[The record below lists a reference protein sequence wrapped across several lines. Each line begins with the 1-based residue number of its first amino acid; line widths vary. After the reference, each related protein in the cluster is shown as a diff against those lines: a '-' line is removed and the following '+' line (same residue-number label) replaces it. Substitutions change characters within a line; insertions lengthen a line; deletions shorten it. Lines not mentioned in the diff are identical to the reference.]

1 MRQAVD
7 FSTRAKRK
15 RLLAALVVGTMAFWG
30 VGDAFAQRKSKKDP
44 VQEDKDKKDKQAYD
58 LYQAGITDYN
68 LGDFDKAIAK
78 FKEAYALT
86 GAPGLLFN
94 VAQAYR
100 LKKDYDQAL
109 YFYKTYLRLDP
120 DAPNKGDVEARI
132 AEMER
137 MIQEQKNLDK
147 AKPVGTIPPGGTGVP
162 DDHGTTTAPPAG
174 GGTSTITTP
183 PAGGG
188 TSTVTT
194 PPAGGGNVAS
204 SGGGGDSGGSSLSGS
219 GGDEPTGVSGVYR
232 PHGGTLGILARA
244 DVDTATFKGAAFA
257 IGLTYALT
265 PSFEVQAAALITG
278 KVGATAGFTLLFSSA
293 KLRPLASLSAP
304 MFFDNGTHI
313 GVHGAVGLRYDLG
326 ASFGIQLDLGVA
338 HFLSVPT
345 PDFKTTY
352 FIPSIGI
359 QGRL

>member
-1 MRQAVD
+1 MLMGQGKV
-7 FSTRAKRK
+7 K
-15 RLLAALVVGTMAFWG
+15 RLLAAFVVGTIAFWG
-30 VGDAFAQRKSKKDP
+30 AGDAFAQRKVKKDP
-44 VQEDKDKKDKQAYD
+44 AQEEKALKEKQAYD
-58 LYQAGITDYN
+58 LYQEGITNYN
-68 LGDFDKAIAK
+68 LGEFDKAIEK
-78 FKEAYALT
+78 FKAAYALT

-100 LKKDYDQAL
+100 LKKDYEQAL

-120 DAPNKGDVEARI
+120 DAPNKADVDARV

-137 MIQEQKNLDK
+137 MMQEQKNLDK

-162 DDHGTTTAPPAG
+162 DQPAG
-174 GGTSTITTP
+174 GGTGTPPGGGTVGTPAGGGGVSTP

-188 TSTVTT
+188 TQT
-194 PPAGGGNVAS
+194 AQNA
-204 SGGGGDSGGSSLSGS
+204 GGGGDGGSSVSD
-219 GGDEPTGVSGVYR
+219 GGDEPTGVEGVYV
-232 PHGGTLGILARA
+232 PHGGTLGFMARA
-244 DVDTATFKGAAFA
+244 DVDTASFKGAAFA
-257 IGLTYALT
+257 VGLTYAFSS
-265 PSFEVQAAALITG
+265 SFEADVGALITG
-278 KVGATAGFTLLFSSA
+278 KIGATVGATLLFSTS
-293 KLRPLASLSAP
+293 KLRPLASLSLP
-304 MFFDNGTHI
+304 MFFEDGTHL

-326 ASFGIQLDLGVA
+326 KSFGIQLDLGVA

>member
-1 MRQAVD
+1 MGQARV
-7 FSTRAKRK
+7 K
-15 RLLAALVVGTMAFWG
+15 RLLAAFVVGTIAFWG
-30 VGDAFAQRKSKKDP
+30 AGDAFAQRKPKKDP
-44 VQEDKDKKDKQAYD
+44 AQEEKEQKEKQAYD
-58 LYQAGITDYN
+58 LYQEGITSYN
-68 LGDFDKAIAK
+68 LGEFDKAIEK
-78 FKEAYALT
+78 FKAAYALT

-109 YFYKTYLRLDP
+109 YFYKTYLRLSP

-132 AEMER
+132 AEMEQL
-137 MIQEQKNLDK
+137 ITEQKNIEK

-162 DDHGTTTAPPAG
+162 DGAPGSGAQTPPVG
-174 GGTSTITTP
+174 GNTSKPPPDTTP
-183 PAGGG
+183 PAGGHD
-188 TSTVTT
+188 
-194 PPAGGGNVAS
+194 VAS
-204 SGGGGDSGGSSLSGS
+204 STPGGTDAGYTATEAGG
-219 GGDEPTGVSGVYR
+219 PTGIAGVYA
-232 PHGGTLGILARA
+232 PHGGQLGIVARA
-244 DVDTATFKGAAFA
+244 DVDTATFKGAAFMV
-257 IGLTYALT
+257 GLSYAFA
-265 PSFEVQAAALITG
+265 PSFEADAGALVTG
-278 KVGATAGFTLLFSSA
+278 KVGATVGFTLLFSTSH
-293 KLRPLASLSAP
+293 LRPLASLSAP
-304 MFFDNGTHI
+304 MFFENGTHV

>member
-1 MRQAVD
+1 MLMGQG
-7 FSTRAKRK
+7 KLK
-15 RLLAALVVGTMAFWG
+15 RLLAAFVVGTIAFWG
-30 VGDAFAQRKSKKDP
+30 AGDAFAQRKGKKDP
-44 VQEDKDKKDKQAYD
+44 AQEAKEQKEKQAYD
-58 LYQAGITDYN
+58 LYQEGITNYN
-68 LGDFDKAIAK
+68 LGEFDKAIEK
-78 FKEAYALT
+78 FKAAYALT

-120 DAPNKGDVEARI
+120 DAPNKADVDARV

-162 DDHGTTTAPPAG
+162 DQPG
-174 GGTSTITTP
+174 GG
-183 PAGGG
+183 GGG
-188 TSTVTT
+188 GGGNVTT
-194 PPAGGGNVAS
+194 PPGGGNVTTPPGGGGGNVTTPPGGGGTQISSNGS
-204 SGGGGDSGGSSLSGS
+204 SGGDGGSSVSG
-219 GGDEPTGVSGVYR
+219 GGDEPTGVAGVYR
-232 PHGGTLGILARA
+232 PHGGTLGFVARA

-257 IGLTYALT
+257 VGLSYAFA
-265 PSFEVQAAALITG
+265 PSFEADAGALITG
-278 KVGATAGFTLLFSSA
+278 KIGATVGATLLFSTS
-293 KLRPLASLSAP
+293 KLRPLASLSVP
-304 MFFDNGTHI
+304 MFFENGTHL

-326 ASFGIQLDLGVA
+326 RSFGIQVDLGVA

>member
-1 MRQAVD
+1 MLMGQGKV
-7 FSTRAKRK
+7 K
-15 RLLAALVVGTMAFWG
+15 RLLAAFVVGTIAFWG
-30 VGDAFAQRKSKKDP
+30 AGDAFAQRKGKKDP
-44 VQEDKDKKDKQAYD
+44 AAEEKALKEKQAYD
-58 LYQAGITDYN
+58 LYQEGITNYN
-68 LGDFDKAIAK
+68 LGEFDKAIEK
-78 FKEAYALT
+78 FKAAYALT

-100 LKKDYDQAL
+100 LKKDYEQAL

-120 DAPNKGDVEARI
+120 DAPNKADVDARV

-147 AKPVGTIPPGGTGVP
+147 AKPVGTIPPGASGVP
-162 DDHGTTTAPPAG
+162 DQPGGGGTTTPP
-174 GGTSTITTP
+174 GGTTTP
-183 PAGGG
+183 PAGDG
-188 TSTVTT
+188 TVST
-194 PPAGGGNVAS
+194 PPAGGTQSAS
-204 SGGGGDSGGSSLSGS
+204 NGTAGAGGEGGSSVTG
-219 GGDEPTGVSGVYR
+219 GGDEPTGVAGVYT
-232 PHGGTLGILARA
+232 PKGGTLGFVGRA
-244 DVDTATFKGAAFA
+244 DVDTASFKGAAFMV
-257 IGLTYALT
+257 GLSYAFT
-265 PSFEVQAAALITG
+265 PSFEADAGALITG
-278 KVGATAGFTLLFSSA
+278 KIGATVGATLLFSTS
-293 KLRPLASLSAP
+293 KLRPLASLSLP
-304 MFFDNGTHI
+304 MFFEDGTHL